1 MSSSIKQCPECHSVN
16 LTINQE
22 KGEVICRNCGLVIED
37 RLIDFYQEWR
47 EFDHDQASKRRRTG
61 APMTYSVDYNEPIII
76 HEDKKIRVVK
86 IGQFVDNIIE
96 KSRNVKKE
104 GSVEYANISPGKKAV
119 CFDRN
124 YHIKFKGI
132 GEVSRHPVKEMY
144 DIRLELGKNVKVTGA
159 HSVFTVKNSMI
170 VPTKVSDLQEGQ
182 FIVAPLYL
190 PSVIHPEM
198 ELKIL
203 DEFFKLSGKH
213 TNIYV
218 RGIKD
223 DWLFLKARQVL
234 PKMDV
239 DARQIK
245 DWKRHSTMPL
255 WALRNIFDVYEP
267 LEFDFSGSSIG
278 IYSGPN
284 VLPLSI
290 PITERFCKLLGYYAS
305 EGHCTE
311 HSVVFS
317 FGAHETA
324 YIEEVKQ
331 LANEI
336 FGMKAKEYP
345 KGSAVQ
351 IEIRSKLLSMLFRDV
366 LMAGSC
372 ARQKRVPEL
381 VYSLPENMKK
391 AFLKAYINGDGCLFY
406 KENAGNSTNSAC
418 FNLFCQQRAEQ

>member
-1 MSSSIKQCPECHSVN
+1 M
-16 LTINQE
+16 
-22 KGEVICRNCGLVIED
+22 
-37 RLIDFYQEWR
+37 
-47 EFDHDQASKRRRTG
+47 
-61 APMTYSVDYNEPIII
+61 
-76 HEDKKIRVVK
+76 
-86 IGQFVDNIIE
+86 
-96 KSRNVKKE
+96 
-104 GSVEYANISPGKKAV
+104 EYANISPGKKAV

-255 WALRNIFDVYEP
+255 WALRNIFDVRA
-267 LEFDFSGSSIG
+267 FG
-278 IYSGPN
+278 I
-284 VLPLSI
+284 
-290 PITERFCKLLGYYAS
+290 
-305 EGHCTE
+305 
-311 HSVVFS
+311 
-317 FGAHETA
+317 
-324 YIEEVKQ
+324 
-331 LANEI
+331 
-336 FGMKAKEYP
+336 
-345 KGSAVQ
+345 
-351 IEIRSKLLSMLFRDV
+351 
-366 LMAGSC
+366 
-372 ARQKRVPEL
+372 
-381 VYSLPENMKK
+381 
-391 AFLKAYINGDGCLFY
+391 
-406 KENAGNSTNSAC
+406 
-418 FNLFCQQRAEQ
+418 